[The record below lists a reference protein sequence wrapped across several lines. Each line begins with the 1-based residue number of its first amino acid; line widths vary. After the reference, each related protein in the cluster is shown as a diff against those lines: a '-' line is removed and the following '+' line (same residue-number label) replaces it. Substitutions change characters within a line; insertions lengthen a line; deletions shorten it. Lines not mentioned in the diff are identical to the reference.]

1 MFWLFLSLLIIAAL
15 SWGVEF
21 LCSWVVFIVLSP
33 APAERKNINLAAQR
47 TALVLPL
54 CLALD
59 FAVSCFLGV
68 HTIGLLSLLLVV
80 SLVPVFTYIFL
91 RRYVRFSRGRAF
103 CAAVLLEVLNVLLLT
118 GGTCFS
124 LIV

>member
-1 MFWLFLSLLIIAAL
+1 M
-15 SWGVEF
+15 
-21 LCSWVVFIVLSP
+21 
-33 APAERKNINLAAQR
+33 
-47 TALVLPL
+47 LPL

-59 FAVSCFLGV
+59 FAVSCFLGE